1 LQIGIPGVDSAVTV
15 NVNFPLS
22 RIGAPEE
29 PAKGALLEPLTMLV
43 RQKRSW
49 SPVLL
54 FGVFWH
60 ALTNIRTQCEVLRVF
75 QLPALAEAVR
85 RNPRLPFK
93 HLTRDFLVRGFSIPA
108 RAACLMHHYR
118 RLHAALPDLL
128 LRRILRGEVPLVNF
142 HESSGHFTISIGP
155 SWSSHKEGELSL
167 NFHVDGEVVYILSFT
182 IVPGWVVESSSA
194 EILLVTRVQGVKGCY
209 SQISRATKA
218 LHDVA
223 PASLLFAALQGIA
236 GKFGIHAIAGVSA
249 VRQIA
254 YEEQYAQAFHTS
266 YDAFFAEMGIAATS
280 QGFFLGPLPTK
291 EKPLAAIKQGHKLRT
306 REKRAFKQ
314 QVQSVCAEFFA
325 SICAQGA
332 NFAKPQTFDLPLP
345 DAVP

>member
-1 LQIGIPGVDSAVTV
+1 MTV
-15 NVNFPLS
+15 NVNLPLT
-22 RIGAPEE
+22 RVGAPEE
-29 PAKGALLEPLTMLV
+29 SARGALLEPLTMLV

-54 FGVFWH
+54 SGVFWH
-60 ALTNIRTQCEVLRVF
+60 ALTNLRTHREVLRVF
-75 QLPALAEAVR
+75 RLPALAEAVR

-118 RLHAALPDLL
+118 RLHASLPDLQ
-128 LRRILRGEVPLVNF
+128 LRRILRGEVPLVNLD
-142 HESSGHFTISIGP
+142 ESGGHFTISIGP

-182 IVPGWVVESSSA
+182 IVPGWVVEYSSA
-194 EILLVTRVQGVKGCY
+194 EVLLVTRVQGVKGCY

-236 GKFGIHAIAGVSA
+236 GRFGVHTVAGVSA

-254 YEEQYAQAFHTS
+254 YEGRYAREFHTA

-280 QGFFLGPLPTK
+280 AGFFLGPLPIE
-291 EKPLAAIKQGHKLRT
+291 EKPLAAVKQGHKLRT
-306 REKRAFKQ
+306 REKRAYKQ

-332 NFAKPQTFDLPLP
+332 TFVEPQTSVQPLP